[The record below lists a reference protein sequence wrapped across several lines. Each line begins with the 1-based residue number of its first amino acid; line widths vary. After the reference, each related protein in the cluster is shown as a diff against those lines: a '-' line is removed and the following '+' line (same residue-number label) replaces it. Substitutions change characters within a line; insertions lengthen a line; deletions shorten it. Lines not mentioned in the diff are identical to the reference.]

1 MVTQVTLGRH
11 TVMAAD
17 SSLLADRPSV
27 GDAVDAVASSG
38 ASAFYGPLAAA
49 MERIV
54 GLAATALRAPFAFIL
69 LTGDDRRCFA
79 AGPQMPDWTSHDTG
93 ALWRSGIV
101 ERIVSG
107 TVEMRDVMAELSPE
121 QRAAA
126 AGLAIG
132 SLLGVPL
139 TSSSGDVIGIICA
152 ADPSPT
158 LWNED
163 DAEMLRG
170 FASAAASDWELRRAV
185 AEHEANERRMQ
196 FDANHDALTGLANRS
211 VLLARLREALER
223 PSPRA
228 SAPAT
233 PQRTPQAT
241 PQWDGVLDVPSE
253 ELVAVF
259 FLDVNDFR
267 SVNERF
273 GHHIGDQLLATLGR
287 RLQQSAGA
295 EAVVARLGGDEF
307 AVLVEKLEG
316 ADVAEE
322 LAERF
327 RVVLAQPTTVGGESV
342 SLTVSVGIALSTT
355 TVELAEHVLRG
366 ADLAM
371 ARTKRDARG
380 ETGSRPV
387 VFDWTIAA
395 EARSRRRLQ
404 DELRRAVHG
413 DEFVL
418 HYMPLISLETGQ
430 ITGAEALLRWQHPTR
445 GLLSPFDFLVVAEE
459 LEIINDVGRWVLRQA
474 CQQVAAWT
482 SILPPGEILT
492 IAVNLSARQF
502 VSTEF
507 LDDVGRAVSDFGLPP
522 ASLVLEVNERVVARD
537 MARAMGVLTGLRSL
551 GTRVHLDDFGSG
563 NSPIGYLQRLPLDGV
578 KIDHTLVNRMDR
590 DEKALRLVR
599 SVVGLAREFGLD
611 VVAEGIT
618 SAGHLKVLQEIGC
631 THGQGPLFSPAVDA
645 AGVTAMLQQRPW

>member
-1 MVTQVTLGRH
+1 MVTRVTVGRP

-17 SSLLADRPSV
+17 SSLVADRPPV
-27 GDAVDAVASSG
+27 GDAVDAVAPSG

-101 ERIVSG
+101 ERIIG
-107 TVEMRDVMAELSPE
+107 GRVEMRDVMAELSPE

-139 TSSSGDVIGIICA
+139 TSTAGDVIGIICA

-158 LWNED
+158 VWNED

-170 FASAAASDWELRRAV
+170 FASAAVSDWELRRAV
-185 AEHEANERRMQ
+185 AEHEANERRLQ
-196 FDANHDALTGLANRS
+196 FDASHDALTGLANRA
-211 VLLARLREALER
+211 VLLARLRAALDR
-223 PSPRA
+223 PSAAVQPA
-228 SAPAT
+228 SP
-233 PQRTPQAT
+233 PH
-241 PQWDGVLDVPSE
+241 WDGVLDVPAE

-295 EAVVARLGGDEF
+295 GAVVARLGGDEF
-307 AVLVEKLEG
+307 AVLIEKLE
-316 ADVAEE
+316 
-322 LAERF
+322 
-327 RVVLAQPTTVGGESV
+327 
-342 SLTVSVGIALSTT
+342 
-355 TVELAEHVLRG
+355 
-366 ADLAM
+366 
-371 ARTKRDARG
+371 
-380 ETGSRPV
+380 
-387 VFDWTIAA
+387 
-395 EARSRRRLQ
+395 

-413 DEFVL
+413 DEFLL
-418 HYMPLISLETGQ
+418 HYLPLISLETGQ
-430 ITGAEALLRWQHPTR
+430 ITGVEALLRWQHPTR

-459 LEIINDVGRWVLRQA
+459 LDIINDIGHWVLRHA
-474 CQQVAAWT
+474 CQQVSSWT
-482 SILPPGEILT
+482 AMLPAGEILT
-492 IAVNLSARQF
+492 VAVNLSARQF

-507 LDDVGRAVSDFGLPP
+507 LDDVGRVVSEFGLPP
-522 ASLVLEVNERVVARD
+522 ASLALEVNERVVARD

-645 AGVTAMLQQRPW
+645 DGVTAMLQQRPW

>member
-1 MVTQVTLGRH
+1 
-11 TVMAAD
+11 MAAD

-27 GDAVDAVASSG
+27 GDAVGAVASSG

-101 ERIVSG
+101 ERIQKG
-107 TVEMRDVMAELSPE
+107 TVEMRDVMAELTPE
-121 QRAAA
+121 QRATA

-139 TSSSGDVIGIICA
+139 VSSAGDVIGIICA

-185 AEHEANERRMQ
+185 AEHEANERRMH

-211 VLLARLREALER
+211 VLLVKLREALER
-223 PSPRA
+223 PS
-228 SAPAT
+228 APA
-233 PQRTPQAT
+233 PEPAS
-241 PQWDGVLDVPSE
+241 PQWDGVLDVRPE

-287 RLQQSAGA
+287 RLQQSAGPN
-295 EAVVARLGGDEF
+295 AVVARLGGDEF

-371 ARTKRDARG
+371 ARAKKDARG

-404 DELRRAVHG
+404 DELRRAVNS

-418 HYMPLISLETGQ
+418 HYMPVISLESGQ
-430 ITGAEALLRWQHPTR
+430 ITGVEALLRWQHPTR

-474 CQQVAAWT
+474 CRQVATWSAT
-482 SILPPGEILT
+482 LPAGEILT

-502 VSTEF
+502 ISTEF
-507 LDDVGRAVSDFGLPP
+507 LDDVGRAVAEAGLPP
-522 ASLVLEVNERVVARD
+522 VSLVLEVNERVVARD
-537 MARAMGVLTGLRSL
+537 MSRAMGVLTGLRSL

-578 KIDHTLVNRMDR
+578 KVDHTLVNRMDR

-611 VVAEGIT
+611 VIAEGIT